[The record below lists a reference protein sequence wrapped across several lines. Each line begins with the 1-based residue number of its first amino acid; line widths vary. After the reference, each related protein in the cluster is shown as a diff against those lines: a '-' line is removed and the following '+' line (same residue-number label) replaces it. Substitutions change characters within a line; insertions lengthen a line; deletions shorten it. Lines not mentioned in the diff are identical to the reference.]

1 MDPIVSNFLGRS
13 NRLLSAAPMLVCL
26 LGIGGVFLAGNYRDA
41 FSLLIDDDEAAW
53 VGYPEE
59 VSLRV
64 RPLGSVEATFRKRFA
79 FGVVPDSLEVSID
92 AQSEAAVSLNGEPWD
107 PWPPRRDRRHAP

>member
-13 NRLLSAAPMLVCL
+13 SRLVSAAPLLVCL
-26 LGIGGVFLAGNYRDA
+26 LGIGGVFVAGNYRDA
-41 FSLLIDDDEAAW
+41 FSLLIDDEAAW

-64 RPLGSVEATFRKRFA
+64 RPPGSVDE
-79 FGVVPDSLEVSID
+79 
-92 AQSEAAVSLNGEPWD
+92 
-107 PWPPRRDRRHAP
+107 